1 MKQLKVMC
9 KKVDNFT
16 PNVTDN
22 SNATLIEMCKTI
34 DKASTDE
41 EHKTQASY
49 LAPNVAENSNATLL
63 EMCKIIN
70 KSSTPEEYDEHKKQS
85 YSSEDNSIIKAIENM
100 ESYAVLGCQSRHS
113 QKTMVELVNND
124 NQKHPVTL
132 ANNNNVEA
140 KEIKFYFDSEFNF
153 YNNILSYNNEPF
165 LNCYIEIT
173 GLVIGEKQNYY
184 QCEIYVKGNVFT
196 KNISVSEYSNAKWV
210 NGIPGI
216 AFLGSKNKSKDLLFI
231 YLQKLVDKFDLSR
244 QIKQYKKPGWQIVNE
259 KYFYVTPEGVIG
271 DENIKIVSENG
282 QHFRCLVSSP
292 DSFGKY
298 LSFIECTK
306 SNVAT
311 ILILY
316 FSMSLC
322 NSLYRKADF
331 TPKFTV
337 FLHGPRGNFK
347 TSLALALTQ
356 IEYSDSPI
364 YTLKATKAGLE
375 SGFRSYRDSVMLID
389 DLAPT
394 QVSSDRKALLSNLEV
409 IVRAFG
415 DGTGVVRN
423 FDYLD
428 KEKAL
433 EIDQYKAEG
442 GAVLTGE
449 FFEGCESSLARCL
462 FLPLDKNK
470 ETLKYEINDFEAE
483 AVKLIFKMYLQGE
496 GYTSIINELN
506 RRGFKTKKANSF
518 GKNSLYDILRNERYT
533 GAYIYN
539 KALPVNSEKKF
550 NRHASKNAEDIIK
563 VEGGIPQIIS
573 KEDFVKVQ
581 ELMNKRRR
589 KTATYKAKEDYLL
602 SGKIICGECGS
613 TYAGNARRSKNS
625 TYISYTCTKKNGREK
640 CRNRGTQ
647 RDLIESIILNKL
659 SEKVFDV
666 KILPEIISRYNDFAL
681 SKNKEFIAMKKQL
694 EQRLA
699 EIEKGI
705 ANIVNL
711 VVTTGS
717 AALAEKLKELELEKV
732 TLEIS
737 LKEAERKLSEMSVDE
752 AQLRQ
757 AFSKA
762 KSLLKS
768 GTLKNR
774 KAIVQQYVK
783 QVVMYPDKV
792 EIEFNVIGDSYTIKE
807 TYPR

>member
-9 KKVDNFT
+9 KKVDDFT

-70 KSSTPEEYDEHKKQS
+70 KSPTPEEYDEHKKQS
-85 YSSEDNSIIKAIENM
+85 YKSEDNSIIKAIENM

-140 KEIKFYFDSEFNF
+140 KEIKFYSDSEFNF

-282 QHFRCLVSSP
+282 QHFRHLVSSP

-462 FLPLDKNK
+462 FLPLDKNNVDLSLLSQLQNHKHIVEDFALTFVSDITFLIHNTSFDVVSFIKNRGK
-470 ETLKYEINDFEAE
+470 EIR
-483 AVKLIFKMYLQGE
+483 KLYSNKF
-496 GYTSIINELN
+496 S
-506 RRGFKTKKANSF
+506 
-518 GKNSLYDILRNERYT
+518 NERY
-533 GAYIYN
+533 GEYIAQLQVAADLLMYIARKFQLLSEDTIIYYTKRFSTAIQEVIASNNHTLVVQSSLTVLCNAILYN
-539 KALPVNSEKKF
+539 LDSENCKTVKLGEPIVNSDNVILYSNEF
-550 NRHASKNAEDIIK
+550 
-563 VEGGIPQIIS
+563 
-573 KEDFVKVQ
+573 
-581 ELMNKRRR
+581 
-589 KTATYKAKEDYLL
+589 Y
-602 SGKIICGECGS
+602 
-613 TYAGNARRSKNS
+613 
-625 TYISYTCTKKNGREK
+625 YISQKACKLFANEYIKENGINLCKFTSTSVADTLKRA
-640 CRNRGTQ
+640 
-647 RDLIESIILNKL
+647 SIIDFYQEGKVIRKSKKL
-659 SEKVFDV
+659 PGYGSMRFM
-666 KILPEIISRYNDFAL
+666 EI
-681 SKNKEFIAMKKQL
+681 
-694 EQRLA
+694 
-699 EIEKGI
+699 
-705 ANIVNL
+705 
-711 VVTTGS
+711 
-717 AALAEKLKELELEKV
+717 
-732 TLEIS
+732 
-737 LKEAERKLSEMSVDE
+737 
-752 AQLRQ
+752 
-757 AFSKA
+757 SKA
-762 KSLLKS
+762 KLNEHIDFQAL
-768 GTLKNR
+768 
-774 KAIVQQYVK
+774 
-783 QVVMYPDKV
+783 
-792 EIEFNVIGDSYTIKE
+792 
-807 TYPR
+807 